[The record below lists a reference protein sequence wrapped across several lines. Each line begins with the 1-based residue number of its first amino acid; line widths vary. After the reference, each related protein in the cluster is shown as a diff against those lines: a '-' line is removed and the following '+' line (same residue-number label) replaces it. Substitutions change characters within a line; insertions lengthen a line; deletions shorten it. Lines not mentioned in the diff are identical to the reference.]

1 VVEVLKQPQY
11 QPRPVEREVVMIWTA
26 TGGYLD
32 PFPVEDARRFVE
44 EFTAYLDSRTDVL
57 GTIKE
62 SGDLSGET
70 EATLKE
76 SVEAFAQTFQTT
88 EAMAGSEAGRGAGTP
103 PDEVKPDIGWDR
115 MSSVDDEDEDE
126 DAGGPSLAEEDDVEG
141 QVPLPDDE
149 DEDESGA

>member
-1 VVEVLKQPQY
+1 
-11 QPRPVEREVVMIWTA
+11 
-26 TGGYLD
+26 
-32 PFPVEDARRFVE
+32 VEDARRFVE

-62 SGDLSGET
+62 SGDLSDET

-76 SVEAFAQTFQTT
+76 SVEAFAQTFRTS
-88 EAMAGSEAGRGAGTP
+88 EAIAGSEAGRGAGTA

-115 MSSVDDEDEDE
+115 MSSVDDEGEE
-126 DAGGPSLAEEDDVEG
+126 EESGGPSLAEEDDVEG

-149 DEDESGA
+149 DEDAS